1 MLLSE
6 IVHGPKVESAAAVI
20 FPDSTAPAASSVP
33 DGKWSFL
40 SLRYATSCPSCQKL
54 TRSGVTVTS
63 SFFVRSMTRSP
74 PSVTVVSMFPTPT
87 P

>member
-1 MLLSE
+1 MLSSAT
-6 IVHGPKVESAAAVI
+6 VHGPITDPLAAVSVPES
-20 FPDSTAPAASSVP
+20 FASVASSVP
-33 DGKWSFL
+33 DGKCSFF
-40 SLRYATSCPSCQKL
+40 SDRYATSFPSCQKPIL
-54 TRSGVTVTS
+54 SGVTVTS